1 MTQGSLNY
9 QVTVSALSLIAQEG
23 RLGHLNNVG
32 LSAEDFN
39 KLVSPIPWLNSDRNR
54 VTSALHIMLSSP
66 LDAQGISRFNLPAE
80 YVAAAIGLLVAPN
93 NIKLAC
99 RWVERPMPAGELG
112 QGIEEIEKCTA
123 QQLFALIVQFHGGNE
138 WCLAR
143 QQFEKNTKLKLQQL
157 EEQGGSNEGKK
168 NIQK

>member
-1 MTQGSLNY
+1 MPSGSLNY
-9 QVTVSALSLIAQEG
+9 QVAVSALSLIAQEG
-23 RLGHLNNVG
+23 RLGHLNNIG

-39 KLVSPIPWLNSDRNR
+39 KLISPVPWLNSDRNR
-54 VTSALHIMLSSP
+54 VSAALHIMLSSP
-66 LDAQGISRFNLPAE
+66 LDAQGIARFNLPAE
-80 YVAAAIGLLVAPN
+80 YVAAAIGMLVAPN

-112 QGIEEIEKCTA
+112 QGVEEIEKCTA

-143 QQFEKNTKLKLQQL
+143 QQFEKNTKLKLQEL
-157 EEQGGSNEGKK
+157 EEGGTNESSKNAKK
-168 NIQK
+168 

>member
-1 MTQGSLNY
+1 MTIGSLNY
-9 QVTVSALSLIAQEG
+9 QVAVSAMSLIAQEG
-23 RLGHLNNVG
+23 RMGHLNNIG
-32 LSAEDFN
+32 LSVDDFN
-39 KLVSPIPWLNSDRNR
+39 KLISPVPWLNSDRNR
-54 VTSALHIMLSSP
+54 VTASLSIMLSSP

-80 YVAAAIGLLVAPN
+80 YVAAAIGIFVAPN

-99 RWVERPMPAGELG
+99 RWIERPAPAGELG

-143 QQFEKNTKLKLQQL
+143 QQFEKNTKLKLESL
-157 EEQGGSNEGKK
+157 VEKGGTNESTQNVKK
-168 NIQK
+168 